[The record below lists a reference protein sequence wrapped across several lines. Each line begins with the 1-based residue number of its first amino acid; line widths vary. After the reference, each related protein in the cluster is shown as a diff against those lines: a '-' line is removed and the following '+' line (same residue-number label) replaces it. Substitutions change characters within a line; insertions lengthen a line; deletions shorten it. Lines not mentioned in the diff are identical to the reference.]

1 MTGRS
6 PVRGGS
12 FLCKAGCQGPSPTHP
27 LGGQPLAE
35 DTQSLLGR
43 ALFPVQPP
51 MAPARAVSE
60 ASVEEVHG
68 AGRGLEAAFEG
79 TFPPNR

>member
-1 MTGRS
+1 
-6 PVRGGS
+6 
-12 FLCKAGCQGPSPTHP
+12 
-27 LGGQPLAE
+27 
-35 DTQSLLGR
+35 
-43 ALFPVQPP
+43 